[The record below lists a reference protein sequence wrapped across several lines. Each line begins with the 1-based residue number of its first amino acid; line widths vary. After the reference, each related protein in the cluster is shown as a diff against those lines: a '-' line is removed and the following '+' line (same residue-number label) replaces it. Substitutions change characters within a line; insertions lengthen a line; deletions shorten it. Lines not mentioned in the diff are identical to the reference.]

1 MVLQAQGNDALCL
14 LHRGA
19 MPRVQERT
27 RWQLLP
33 PPGVALVAWQGSESL
48 SKTVAPNDRLVGAT
62 RTVSD
67 DDVSLCEVAR

>member
-19 MPRVQERT
+19 MPRVKERK
-27 RWQLLP
+27 RRYLLP
-33 PPGVALVAWQGSESL
+33 PAGVALVAWQGSESL
-48 SKTVAPNDRLVGAT
+48 SETVAPNDRLVGAT